1 MKVFL
6 DTNILID
13 FIARRDGFYEY
24 AANIINLGIRGEVK
38 LYATPMS
45 FATCIFIARKMLG
58 YDGVVKAMQI
68 LSNYIEITT
77 MDSAQC
83 HHALFS
89 KMPDFED
96 MLQFESAYA
105 TGCELIITRNKK
117 HFPQDA
123 IQLLEPSEFF
133 DCYWSVN

>member
-58 YDGVVKAMQI
+58 YPCLCSRK
-68 LSNYIEITT
+68 
-77 MDSAQC
+77 
-83 HHALFS
+83 
-89 KMPDFED
+89 
-96 MLQFESAYA
+96 
-105 TGCELIITRNKK
+105 
-117 HFPQDA
+117 
-123 IQLLEPSEFF
+123 QLYNEK
-133 DCYWSVN
+133 

>member
-68 LSNYIEITT
+68 LSNYI
-77 MDSAQC
+77 
-83 HHALFS
+83 F
-89 KMPDFED
+89 
-96 MLQFESAYA
+96 
-105 TGCELIITRNKK
+105 
-117 HFPQDA
+117 
-123 IQLLEPSEFF
+123 
-133 DCYWSVN
+133 

>member
-45 FATCIFIARKMLG
+45 FATCIFIARK
-58 YDGVVKAMQI
+58 
-68 LSNYIEITT
+68 IT
-77 MDSAQC
+77 
-83 HHALFS
+83 
-89 KMPDFED
+89 
-96 MLQFESAYA
+96 
-105 TGCELIITRNKK
+105 
-117 HFPQDA
+117 
-123 IQLLEPSEFF
+123 
-133 DCYWSVN
+133 